1 MCVVSQSGVAGME
14 FGGRAASHHRQTN
27 GHYHMLRLVHSS
39 SLLSLFLSLLPL
51 LQLPLPVMKFTPSAL
66 ANLLRPIRSTKM
78 ALCLGPGQDFERVRI
93 GGAICTTFS
102 KTMTMT
108 MTWDVC
114 ELSKRFGNTSS
125 WQHWQCES
133 TFKHTHAYS
142 RWHKSSCE
150 HALRSANT

>member
-1 MCVVSQSGVAGME
+1 MCFVSQSGVAGME

-39 SLLSLFLSLLPL
+39 SLLSPFLSLLPL

-66 ANLLRPIRSTKM
+66 ANLLRPVRSTKM

-93 GGAICTTFS
+93 GAICTTFS

-108 MTWDVC
+108 MTM
-114 ELSKRFGNTSS
+114 T
-125 WQHWQCES
+125 
-133 TFKHTHAYS
+133 
-142 RWHKSSCE
+142 
-150 HALRSANT
+150 